1 MNDIYIPE
9 LHECFGSMAGEVGHR
24 NRWED
29 GAWSGVV
36 KGPTSQCSQLKVSF
50 WSCVLSQKRHSRE
63 SLRQTRGSW
72 AKRELIM
79 TSENA

>member
-9 LHECFGSMAGEVGHR
+9 LHECFGSMAGEWITETGGKM
-24 NRWED
+24 D
-29 GAWSGVV
+29 GVV
-36 KGPTSQCSQLKVSF
+36 KGPALQCSQLKASF

-63 SLRQTRGSW
+63 SLQQTRGSW